1 MEVTFGS
8 RSEMRE
14 FAFNIIILQEHET
27 FSISF
32 MFLENGRI
40 LCFEERSN
48 NKFISNKQEKQVGS
62 IFQLLMKLFAC
73 GQGRIET
80 EYNFGVTPA
89 EILDIFAEKS
99 CEVLIFIVWNWNEF
113 LLFVFLNYFFSLD
126 TFLL

>member
-1 MEVTFGS
+1 
-8 RSEMRE
+8 MRE
-14 FAFNIIILQEHET
+14 FAFNIIVLQEHET

-48 NKFISNKQEKQVGS
+48 NKSISNKQDKQVCNF
-62 IFQLLMKLFAC
+62 FQLLMKLFAC

-99 CEVLIFIVWNWNEF
+99 CEVFIFIVWNGNEF
-113 LLFVFLNYFFSLD
+113 LLFFIFLNYFFSLD
-126 TFLL
+126 TFLF